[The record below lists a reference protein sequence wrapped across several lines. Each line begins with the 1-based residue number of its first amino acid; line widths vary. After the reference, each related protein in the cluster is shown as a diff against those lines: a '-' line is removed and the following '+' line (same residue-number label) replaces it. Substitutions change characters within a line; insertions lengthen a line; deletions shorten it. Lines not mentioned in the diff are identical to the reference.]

1 MNGEIITTN
10 ERLEL
15 AEMALSLRESIEQLE
30 FEETPSDF
38 IYRLDT
44 LRYWAG
50 DIKDYVE
57 EILDRLERLD
67 EESE

>member
-15 AEMALSLRESIEQLE
+15 TTMALSLREGIEQLE

-50 DIKDYVE
+50 DIKDYIE
-57 EILDRLERLD
+57 EILERLERLD